1 MTLEWPFKTF
11 DPLLTFLADQKFQ
24 PVQNFHSFFILW
36 LKFLSIVKIWISVYN
51 ANQPMKIVLNP
62 TNRNRS
68 ESTLR
73 RMQSMAN
80 CCLMKKCI
88 VRHWAAVSTNKNAS
102 IWNSHFCAAI
112 RIEKRIVDSDWPKMC
127 YEQKRFLKT
136 ANFQFRIFFFFQN
149 SFTIP
154 VSLKIG
160 KFFKS
165 RYYTILYKDFYK

>member
-1 MTLEWPFKTF
+1 M
-11 DPLLTFLADQKFQ
+11 TFLADQKFQ

-88 VRHWAAVSTNKNAS
+88 VRHWAIVSSATQ
-102 IWNSHFCAAI
+102 IWNSHSSAAI
-112 RIEKRIVDSDWPKMC
+112 RIKVV
-127 YEQKRFLKT
+127 FLILIGLKCDRKT
-136 ANFQFRIFFFFQN
+136 FFENCQFSVSYFFFFQN
-149 SFTIP
+149 NLLRYRYRWKLESFSNLDI
-154 VSLKIG
+154 
-160 KFFKS
+160 
-165 RYYTILYKDFYK
+165 ILFCTKTF